1 MAAAIG
7 GLFCS
12 EVMMSKFEYDVLVIG
27 GGPAGSCAA
36 ARTRQH
42 GLRTLVVEKC
52 AFPRFHIGESLLP
65 AGNRVLREI
74 GVWPKIEAAG
84 FIPKYGAE
92 FHRSD
97 GSGVKKI
104 VFSQSFIPGLDS
116 TFQVERARF
125 DSVLLEHARA
135 LGAEV
140 RMETTVT
147 QVETINGAHT
157 ASLAGPEGESTVT
170 VPWVIDAT
178 GRETGLMSE
187 QKRALDPSPFP
198 KRMAIYSHFNGV
210 ARAPGREGGNILIV
224 RLDGGWF
231 WIIPIDREKT
241 SVGLV
246 TTVEAFRAA
255 RDAPET
261 YFQRAISG
269 SPKLRELLSGAT
281 PTMGFHVTSDYS
293 YFRRELA
300 QDRLVLAGDA
310 GGFFDP
316 IFSSGVYMATSSGK
330 LAADIVA
337 RAHAAGRPLTA
348 AEQRGYTRTVKRHA
362 AVFQKLIA
370 AFYDDDAFDVFMC
383 EQVPWDLERGLNSIV
398 AGYADLNWGLWWR
411 YSVFLAVCR
420 LQRHWKIVKRPAPA
434 TVPLADRMAG

>member
-1 MAAAIG
+1 
-7 GLFCS
+7 
-12 EVMMSKFEYDVLVIG
+12 MMTKNFEYDVLVVG

-36 ARTRQH
+36 ARARQH

-74 GVWPKIEAAG
+74 GVWPKVEAAG
-84 FIPKYGAE
+84 FIPKFGAE
-92 FHRSD
+92 FHRAD
-97 GSGVKKI
+97 GSEVKKI
-104 VFSQSFIPGLDS
+104 VFRESFIPGLDS

-125 DSVLLEHARA
+125 DGVLLDHARE

-140 RMETTVT
+140 RMQTTVT
-147 QVETINGAHT
+147 SLQSNNGLHRVTLIGPAGETEVE
-157 ASLAGPEGESTVT
+157 

-198 KRMAIYSHFNGV
+198 KRMAIYSHFHGV
-210 ARAPGREGGNILIV
+210 VRAPGPEGGNILIV
-224 RLDGGWF
+224 RLEGGWF

-255 RDAPET
+255 REVPEV
-261 YFQRAISG
+261 YFRNAIG
-269 SPKLRELLSGAT
+269 NSPKLRELLSGAT
-281 PTMGFHVTSDYS
+281 PMMGFHVTSDYS
-293 YFRRELA
+293 YFRRDLA
-300 QDRLVLAGDA
+300 QERLVLAGDA

-330 LAADIVA
+330 LAADLVA
-337 RAHAAGRPLTA
+337 RAHAAGRGLTA
-348 AEQRGYTRTVKRHA
+348 GERRRYTRTVKRHA

-383 EQVPWDLERGLNSIV
+383 EVVPWDLSRGLTSIV
-398 AGYADLNWGLWWR
+398 AGYADLNWSLWWR
-411 YSVFLAVCR
+411 YKIFLTVCR
-420 LQRHWKIVKRPAPA
+420 LQRYWKVVKRPAA
-434 TVPLADRMAG
+434 ETVPL

>member
-1 MAAAIG
+1 MTT
-7 GLFCS
+7 
-12 EVMMSKFEYDVLVIG
+12 KNFEYDLLVIG

-36 ARTRQH
+36 ARARQH
-42 GLRTLVVEKC
+42 GLRTLVAEKC
-52 AFPRFHIGESLLP
+52 EFPRFHIGESLLP

-74 GVWPKIEAAG
+74 GVWPKVEAAG
-84 FIPKYGAE
+84 FIPKFGAE
-92 FHRSD
+92 FHRAD

-104 VFSQSFIPGLDS
+104 VFSESFIPGLDS
-116 TFQVERARF
+116 TFQVERERF
-125 DSVLLEHARA
+125 DSVLLDHARE

-140 RMETTVT
+140 RMQTTVKSL
-147 QVETINGAHT
+147 ETNDGVHRAT
-157 ASLAGPEGESTVT
+157 LTGPGGESIIT

-210 ARAPGREGGNILIV
+210 VRAPGRDGGNILIV
-224 RLDGGWF
+224 RLEGGWF
-231 WIIPIDREKT
+231 WIIPIAPDKT

-255 RDAPET
+255 RETPEA
-261 YFQRAISG
+261 YFQRAIAS
-269 SPKLRELLSGAT
+269 SPKLHALLAGAT

-293 YFRRELA
+293 YFRRDLA
-300 QDRLVLAGDA
+300 QQRLVLAGDA

-337 RAHAAGRPLTA
+337 KAHAAGRGLTVG
-348 AEQRGYTRTVKRHA
+348 EQRRYTRTVKRHA

-383 EQVPWDLERGLNSIV
+383 EEVPWDMMRGLNSIV

-411 YSVFLAVCR
+411 YNLFLTICR
-420 LQRHWKIVKRPAPA
+420 LQRHWKIVKRPPGEN
-434 TVPLADRMAG
+434 VPLTDKMAG